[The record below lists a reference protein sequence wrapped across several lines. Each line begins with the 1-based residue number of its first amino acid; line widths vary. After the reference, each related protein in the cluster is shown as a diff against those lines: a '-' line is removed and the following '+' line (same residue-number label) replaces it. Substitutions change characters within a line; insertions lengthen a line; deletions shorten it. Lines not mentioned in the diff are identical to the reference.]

1 VTGCDWHY
9 VGVIE
14 HLVDLGARVTA
25 ARIAKR
31 WSVETAAR
39 QAEISRTTWNR
50 VESGLGVQDVKR
62 AAVLDVLGLD
72 SQGRPVETHVRH
84 DSSYVTAPGETSS
97 VREGDDEVLRAI
109 RSMQEDIRIMSERL
123 ARLEQ
128 QVPPPAGPIT

>member
-1 VTGCDWHY
+1 MTECDWHY

-14 HLVDLGARVTA
+14 HLVDLGTRVTA

-50 VESGLGVQDVKR
+50 VEAGLGVQDVKR

-72 SQGRPVETHVRH
+72 NQGRPVVAAMSQ
-84 DSSYVTAPGETSS
+84 DIPYVAAQGDTNPGTDA
-97 VREGDDEVLRAI
+97 DDAVLRAI
-109 RSMQEDIRIMSERL
+109 RSMQEDIRAMSERL

-128 QVPPPAGPIT
+128 QGS